1 VFLNS
6 DLLLLLELYAGGLK
20 VSVKKKI
27 FFWVCRFG
35 IVALF
40 FRLFFVSGRCCVV
53 CLCVCVCV
61 CVLCLVSRAKG
72 IVLYCLCCVGL

>member
-40 FRLFFVSGRCCVV
+40 FRLFCFWALLCCCV
-53 CLCVCVCV
+53 CVCVCV